1 MLRRSV
7 QRLVQRSK
15 LDNTPRIY
23 KLAKYNQER
32 VEKKT
37 GPKVNT
43 PEFQTFLDESKSERF
58 EDHKKYLD
66 SILPNLQDH
75 LRGLDLTRITEFDFF
90 YLLKN
95 LKGPQNRVLKKEM
108 ARKYFYRYAFSLT
121 LRRLS
126 ELCVQLFVKREP
138 MDQRAFIIL
147 MSMLGKA
154 LGPEPADY
162 VYINDSFKPE
172 ILADE
177 LQPVFFV
184 NLLQLAYENYRHISE
199 INQSEKCQTIF
210 TRFIFRCL
218 ETFKYFQ
225 VNKSEQMSFVRMLPI
240 YKMASDL
247 LEPTYYPDKKVIPK
261 QFLLFH
267 EDIPQNILQH
277 PQFAESTRFALQQF
291 QDNFD
296 TIRIREISDYIH
308 LKALS
313 APLTEEDY
321 TQIAN
326 KIKAEFIKRRTPA
339 NTIYFVNRLSKLYF
353 AAESRSGILNE
364 ALKSILTELKDP
376 YQQEMNRIYT
386 IFKER
391 FSAIWAN
398 CQPNHVGE
406 VTEFKN
412 VEDFNHFIKNLQVFH
427 DLNIADPS
435 LNTLFVEMVGGLSEL
450 IESKRIPFLVS
461 NLKFLAEQSEIK
473 DSAKEI
479 LSDWI
484 SLENQNFEFKILKED
499 QLKSMK
505 FDIKEFFSREDLEKM
520 PHVLEVLEHKITLS
534 SKLSN

>member
-7 QRLVQRSK
+7 RRLVQRSK

-23 KLAKYNQER
+23 TLGKYNRER
-32 VEKKT
+32 EEKKT

-43 PEFQTFLDESKSERF
+43 PEFQSYLDESKADRF
-58 EDHKKYLD
+58 EEHKQYLD

-90 YLLKN
+90 YLLQN
-95 LKGPQNRVLKKEM
+95 LKGPNNRVLKKEM

-138 MDQRAFIIL
+138 MDQRAFVIL

-162 VYINDSFKPE
+162 VYINASFKPE

-177 LQPVFFV
+177 VHPVYFV
-184 NLLQLAYENYRHISE
+184 NLMQLAYENYRHNSE

-210 TRFIFRCL
+210 RRFLFRCL

-225 VNKSEQMSFVRMLPI
+225 VNKSEQISFVRMLPI

-247 LEPTYYPDKKVIPK
+247 LEPTYYPDQKVIPK

-267 EDIPQNILQH
+267 EDIPQDILQH
-277 PQFAESTRFALQQF
+277 PQFAESVRFVTQQF

-296 TIRIREISDYIH
+296 TIKIRDISDYVHI
-308 LKALS
+308 KALS
-313 APLTEEDY
+313 APLSEEDY

-326 KIKAEFIKRRTPA
+326 RIKEEFTKRNSPKTI
-339 NTIYFVNRLSKLYF
+339 IYFVNRLSKLYF
-353 AAESRSGILNE
+353 AAENRSGILDE
-364 ALKSILTELKDP
+364 TIKSILSELKAP
-376 YQQEMNRIYT
+376 YQEEMDRIYT

-398 CQPNHVGE
+398 CEPNYVGE
-406 VTEFKN
+406 VTEFRN
-412 VEDFNHFIKNLQVFH
+412 VEDFNHFIKNLRVFH
-427 DLNIADPS
+427 DFNISDPS
-435 LNTLFVEMVGGLSEL
+435 LNRLFVEMVGGLSEL

-461 NLKFLAEQSEIK
+461 NLKFLADQSEIK

-484 SLENQNFEFKILKED
+484 SMENQNFEFKNLKKN
-499 QLKSMK
+499 QLKSLK
-505 FDIKEFFSREDLEKM
+505 YEIKEFFSRDDLAKI
-520 PHVLEVLEHKITLS
+520 PHVLEVLDHKITLS